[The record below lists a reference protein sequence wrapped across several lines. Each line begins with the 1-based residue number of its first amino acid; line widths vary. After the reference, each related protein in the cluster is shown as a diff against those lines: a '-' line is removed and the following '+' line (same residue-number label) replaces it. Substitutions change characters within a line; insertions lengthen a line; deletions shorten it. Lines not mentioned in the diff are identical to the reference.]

1 MNTIK
6 IVLNRAVFIAEFVI
20 TAVKAKQIFMCCF
33 LMVTHGT
40 RHHHAL
46 VSQNT
51 FCDGSFHPPSF

>member
-1 MNTIK
+1 MYTIK

-20 TAVKAKQIFMCCF
+20 TAVKAKQIFMCYF

-46 VSQNT
+46 VS
-51 FCDGSFHPPSF
+51 